1 MSAHRLW
8 TRIAAGFLALS
19 YAIGGPFTAVIEYR
33 SQTLSQR
40 FDLPQELIYLTC
52 VVQLVC
58 SIGVLVRP
66 VAPWAAA
73 ALTVVALGAI
83 GSHLRIGQPV
93 TALTAVVYTAVQIWF
108 GLASRTYLNLPAPPT
123 ASEKT

>member
-19 YAIGGPFTAVIEYR
+19 YAIGGPLTAIIEYR

-73 ALTVVALGAI
+73 ALTVVTLGAI

-108 GLASRTYLNLPAPPT
+108 GLASRTYLNSPAPPT
-123 ASEKT
+123 GSEKT